1 MRWLRVKDVI
11 KELSLEKVCF
21 LADEEATEA
30 LGAAIGVAS
39 AADGLIFLQGN
50 LGAGK
55 TTFSRGVLRGLGH
68 KGRVKSPTYTLVEP
82 YSQDGWQVY
91 HFDLYRLSDAEELEY
106 MGMRDFL
113 DERSLCLVEWPEKGE
128 GFLPTADLMISLQTK
143 LNGREACLV
152 AQTDKGRKM
161 LENLTLQERIVMK
174 S

>member
-1 MRWLRVKDVI
+1 
-11 KELSLEKVCF
+11 
-21 LADEEATEA
+21 
-30 LGAAIGVAS
+30 
-39 AADGLIFLQGN
+39 
-50 LGAGK
+50 
-55 TTFSRGVLRGLGH
+55 
-68 KGRVKSPTYTLVEP
+68 
-82 YSQDGWQVY
+82 
-91 HFDLYRLSDAEELEY
+91 